1 MDFNT
6 IKNNILVINMTIK
19 KYSRGMGSNNEKFG
33 RGCAMSRKTN
43 KRLVN
48 KVKSHTLTASI
59 PYK

>member
-1 MDFNT
+1 MA
-6 IKNNILVINMTIK
+6 IK
-19 KYSRGMGSNNEKFG
+19 KYNRRMGSDNEKFG
-33 RGCAMSRKTN
+33 NGCAMSKKTN